1 MKNLFKESLYLQGAR
16 DLLLVLMEICVD
28 IDFAGKDTKQK
39 QVYNKAIIDFLLS
52 DRMNMRRFL
61 EREPFRFYDHKTDNK
76 GKLTSVKVCFEIDY
90 KRIKNHNNDNRD

>member
-16 DLLLVLMEICVD
+16 DLLLVLMERCAD

-39 QVYNKAIIDFLLS
+39 EVYNKAIIDFLLS

-61 EREPFRFYDHKTDNK
+61 EREPFRFYDHKIDNK

-90 KRIKNHNNDNRD
+90 KKIKKETDV